1 MATKHGRAQQV
12 KLTAFLSSSSVD
24 TQPNSSDDGASDSAP
39 PTAKKAKHRDTGF
52 DQAWK
57 DEFKWVHVEEDEEGP
72 GMFCILCRK
81 HNQSTKRM
89 VWIEI
94 PCRLFRKDKFIQH
107 QRTKC
112 HMDSVLAESH
122 AAASKVTGGIRAALQ
137 EQVSMQRMDVISALK
152 CLYWLVKE
160 EVAHQTKFTSILELA
175 KSIGCPY
182 LSELDVSKGAKY
194 TSHMM
199 IDDFLTV
206 LSDSVAATVLGD
218 VHKSPCV
225 GILCDESTDVANIKQ
240 LVVFVKYLV
249 KGLPKTR
256 FLTVA
261 SLTDGKAETIEQ
273 KLLEVCQACK
283 ISLSQIAGFGSDGAS
298 VMVGRSSGVAT
309 RLKSHNVEMISIH
322 CGAHRLA
329 LASSQA
335 ADSITY
341 LKRFDSH
348 LITLFYY
355 FKNSAVREAAL
366 QEIMDEPVL
375 RLKRAVSTRWL
386 SHDLAVA
393 SIRRTLVSLLT
404 TLERA
409 VVENDDAV
417 ARGLLHAMK
426 SYKFVAT
433 LYLLS
438 DVLPILTTLSLV
450 FQKESV
456 CLTAILPS
464 VNATTASLNLL
475 KSLDNVLDD
484 LNSRFGILCFNESE
498 ISKRL

>member
-24 TQPNSSDDGASDSAP
+24 TQPNSSDDGAGDSGP

-57 DEFKWVHVEEDEEGP
+57 DEFTWVHAEEDEEGP
-72 GMFCILCRK
+72 GMFCVLCRK

-94 PCRLFRKDKFIQH
+94 PCRLFRKDKLIQH

-137 EQVSMQRMDVISALK
+137 EQVSMQRMGVISALK
-152 CLYWLVKE
+152 CPYWFVKE
-160 EVAHQTKFTSILELA
+160 EVAHQTKFSSILELA

-199 IDDFLTV
+199 IDDFLSV
-206 LSDSVAATVLGD
+206 LSDCVEAAVLGD

-256 FLTVA
+256 FLTIA

-341 LKRFDSH
+341 LKWFDSH
-348 LITLFYY
+348 LIALFYY

-366 QEIMDEPVL
+366 HQIQEVMDEPVL
-375 RLKRAVSTRWL
+375 RLK
-386 SHDLAVA
+386 
-393 SIRRTLVSLLT
+393 
-404 TLERA
+404 
-409 VVENDDAV
+409 
-417 ARGLLHAMK
+417 
-426 SYKFVAT
+426 
-433 LYLLS
+433 
-438 DVLPILTTLSLV
+438 
-450 FQKESV
+450 
-456 CLTAILPS
+456 
-464 VNATTASLNLL
+464 
-475 KSLDNVLDD
+475 
-484 LNSRFGILCFNESE
+484 
-498 ISKRL
+498 

>member
-1 MATKHGRAQQV
+1 MPLNV
-12 KLTAFLSSSSVD
+12 
-24 TQPNSSDDGASDSAP
+24 
-39 PTAKKAKHRDTGF
+39 
-52 DQAWK
+52 
-57 DEFKWVHVEEDEEGP
+57 
-72 GMFCILCRK
+72 
-81 HNQSTKRM
+81 ST
-89 VWIEI
+89 
-94 PCRLFRKDKFIQH
+94 
-107 QRTKC
+107 
-112 HMDSVLAESH
+112 
-122 AAASKVTGGIRAALQ
+122 
-137 EQVSMQRMDVISALK
+137 
-152 CLYWLVKE
+152 KE

-199 IDDFLTV
+199 IDDFLSV
-206 LSDSVAATVLGD
+206 LSDSVEATVLGD

-283 ISLSQIAGFGSDGAS
+283 ISLSQIAGFGSDGVS

-322 CGAHRLA
+322 RLA

-335 ADSITY
+335 ADSNTY

-348 LITLFYY
+348 LITLFYC

-366 QEIMDEPVL
+366 HQIQEIMDEPVL
-375 RLKRAVSTRWL
+375 
-386 SHDLAVA
+386 
-393 SIRRTLVSLLT
+393 
-404 TLERA
+404 
-409 VVENDDAV
+409 
-417 ARGLLHAMK
+417 
-426 SYKFVAT
+426 
-433 LYLLS
+433 
-438 DVLPILTTLSLV
+438 
-450 FQKESV
+450 
-456 CLTAILPS
+456 
-464 VNATTASLNLL
+464 
-475 KSLDNVLDD
+475 
-484 LNSRFGILCFNESE
+484 
-498 ISKRL
+498 